1 MSNDTNEMHDQT
13 GAPLGHPP
21 SQVVALDPVSFESDW
36 KIFKKFEEETRKTE
50 IKGIAWVNGS
60 SEY

>member
-21 SQVVALDPVSFESDW
+21 PQVVALDPVSFESDW
-36 KIFKKFEEETRKTE
+36 KIFKKFEEEGRKTE
-50 IKGIAWVNGS
+50 REDIALVNGS
-60 SEY
+60 SDN